1 MINGELVTELNEHST
16 YATLIFKINGEEVR
30 LDNMETKT
38 LNKLCAAL
46 ECKLEEI
53 AEYVED

>member
-38 LNKLCAAL
+38 DENNHEVITLNFKQGG
-46 ECKLEEI
+46 
-53 AEYVED
+53 